1 MTGLQ
6 QVPYEKVNYYYRLSN
21 HKKFFKFLDIKN
33 KKILPRMTRDFE
45 VIFDNNIDRDKCIKK
60 LDNITDEKGVKIFNE
75 IEIREKSIFSSLTY
89 SKEIKKSKS
98 FKLGKREFILSDHVN
113 FVALKNGKHDKK
125 GKLYI
130 SNRDLKKEFNI
141 PIELSKIRDLIF
153 LEISS

>member
-1 MTGLQ
+1 
-6 QVPYEKVNYYYRLSN
+6 
-21 HKKFFKFLDIKN
+21 
-33 KKILPRMTRDFE
+33 MTRDFE
-45 VIFDNNIDRDKCIKK
+45 IIFDNNIDRDKCIKK

-89 SKEIKKSKS
+89 NKEIKKSKF
-98 FKLGKREFILSDHVN
+98 FKLGKKEFILYDYVN

-130 SNRDLKKEFNI
+130 SNRDLKKEFYN

-153 LEISS
+153 LEICS